1 MKKALLMLAVVMT
14 ALQLSAAQVDLVTAQ
29 NKAKQFLQSR
39 ARAGQMM
46 APGAINPS
54 LVLLEK
60 GKTNTDAAV
69 YYIFNTATSFVI
81 VAGDDRAEE
90 ILAVGD
96 RPLDVDRMPANMKAW
111 LEGYKEQID
120 YLFSNPSLK
129 VDRPYN
135 VAKMRSASTVEPLLT
150 SLWDQDAPYWDQCVI
165 GGNQCYTGCPATSA
179 AMVFHYWQ
187 YPVDETPVVPGYRST
202 VSTSWWGGG
211 TTVNIPALPPVT
223 FDWDNM
229 LDTYGKYYT
238 EDGASHYTSYN
249 TEQGAAVAML
259 MRYIGQAERMEYGTA
274 SAGGSGVDAD
284 SVCNIA
290 NAFLFFGYDEST
302 VRYVKKTSAYSGG
315 TTLYNDAEW
324 AAMIQEELEQERP
337 IVYCA
342 ISNEG
347 GHAFNV
353 DGYDAEL
360 NKYHVNYGWSGD
372 GNGKFALNA
381 FSDGSGTFNQYQQMV
396 IGIQPP
402 AQGPTVRTSTKS
414 INIDAFTNENA
425 TATFTVKGKL
435 LTEDIQL
442 TLSDENDVFA
452 IDCTAVAL
460 EDVEMGKDITVT
472 FAPKLVGTYTATI
485 TLSSAEAADKVI
497 EITGNASLRKIVPQ
511 LLEPAEI
518 DTTSFQAQ
526 WIDETPEENVESY
539 TIEINQQGFEHAEEV
554 AKADFATLNY
564 SGVQGDPM
572 SASDLDTYCTP
583 MGWSGTV
590 YSDKGGVR
598 LGYSSSNYV
607 ASLTTPELNFTMSG
621 GKLTITFTAKT
632 YGAGSAAS
640 LVISTNDYSVTQKLK
655 SKAATYTVVLDCDVF
670 VDQQVTFTSKD
681 NRVFLSNATI
691 TTTDITQSSGA
702 KAPVEEGDAITR
714 TITGITGNMYT
725 IADLTPSGTYFYKVQ
740 ANYID
745 GTQSRWSNIKKVVL
759 LGEEALLGDVN
770 GDGKVDIT
778 DVNVIINIML
788 GKDDAANY
796 GGRAN
801 VTGDDDTIDVSD
813 VNAVINILLG
823 KSE

>member
-1 MKKALLMLAVVMT
+1 MKKTLLMLAVVMT
-14 ALQLSAAQVDLVTAQ
+14 ALQLSAAQVDLATAQ
-29 NKAKQFLQSR
+29 SKAKQFLLTH
-39 ARAGQMM
+39 AHAGKLM

-60 GKTNTDAAV
+60 GKTNADAAV
-69 YYIFNTATSFVI
+69 YYIFNTATNFVI

-96 RPLDVDRMPANMKAW
+96 RPLNVDRMPDNMKAW

-120 YLFSNPSLK
+120 YLISNPNIK
-129 VDRPYN
+129 VNRPFN
-135 VAKMRSASTVEPLLT
+135 ANAKLGAVTVEPLLQEM
-150 SLWDQDAPYWDQCVI
+150 WDQDAPYWNKCIID
-165 GGNQCYTGCPATSA
+165 GNQCLTGCPATSA

-187 YPVDETPVVPGYRST
+187 YPVDETPIVPGYRST
-202 VSTSWWGGG
+202 VSTSWWGSG
-211 TTVNIPALPPVT
+211 TTVNIPALPAVT

-229 LDTYGKYYT
+229 LDQYT
-238 EDGASHYTSYN
+238 AGYN
-249 TEQGAAVAML
+249 SAQAEAVATL
-259 MRYIGQAERMEYGTA
+259 MRYVGQAERMEYGTYA
-274 SAGGSGVDAD
+274 AGGSGIDAD
-284 SVCNIA
+284 SVCNIVD
-290 NAFLFFGYDEST
+290 AFLFFGYDENT
-302 VRYVKKTSAYSGG
+302 VRYVKKVSAYSGG
-315 TTLYNDAEW
+315 TTLYSDAEW
-324 AAMIQEELEQERP
+324 AAMIQQELEEERP

-342 ISNEG
+342 ISSSG

-353 DGYDAEL
+353 DGYNAES

-372 GNGKFALNA
+372 GNGDFALNA
-381 FSDGSGTFNQYQQMV
+381 FSDGSSTFNQYQQMV

-402 AQGPTVRTSTKS
+402 AQVPTLRSSTKAIS
-414 INIDAFTNENA
+414 IESFTNEEA
-425 TATFTVKGKL
+425 TTTFTVKGKL
-435 LTEDIQL
+435 LTEGIQL
-442 TLSDENDVFA
+442 TLTDENEVFA
-452 IDCTAVAL
+452 IDATSVAL
-460 EDVEMGKDITVT
+460 DEVETGKTITLT
-472 FAPKLVGTYTATI
+472 FSPKQVGTYTATI

-590 YSDKGGVR
+590 YPDKGGVR

-745 GTQSRWSNIKKVVL
+745 GTQSRWSNSKKVVL

-813 VNAVINILLG
+813 VNAVINIVLG
-823 KSE
+823 KS